1 MERSDI
7 NLPTPMTPEAR
18 RAIQGVCIDSRLFAY
33 GPNDWG
39 TAAWYKEKYPGFTD
53 EQYAVFEMYSNGM
66 TAKQH
71 RNMLKKAAAKA
82 KKVATCSR

>member
-1 MERSDI
+1 MNQSKI

-39 TAAWYKEKYPGFTD
+39 TAAWYKDKCPGFTD
-53 EQYAVFEMYSNGM
+53 KQCRILEMYSNGV

-71 RNMLKKAAAKA
+71 RNALKKTFENGKA
-82 KKVATCSR
+82 NST